1 MKKYNC
7 MALILFFIWNSNAQ
21 IQDSVKTPHDIIKVK
36 FNYNK
41 LILPASLIVAGGI
54 LKSPEIQ
61 NNLQKNIRNFFGQ
74 DFHTKTDNYL
84 QFVPAVQL
92 LAGRSLGFESK
103 AGYKQM
109 LANLLIS
116 NLMVETV
123 VSLTKNTTHDLRP
136 DGSAT
141 NSFPSGHTA
150 TAFNNATLLFLA
162 YKNSNV
168 WYAASGYLFATTTGV
183 FRIANNRHWPGD
195 VLAGAGIGIA
205 VGTIV
210 NYWNPFHFDDKN
222 KNTSFIAYP
231 VVNDKSYGLGML
243 YQIK

>member
-1 MKKYNC
+1 MKKYSC

-21 IQDSVKTPHDIIKVK
+21 IQDSVKTSHGIIKTK
-36 FNYNK
+36 FNCNT

-54 LKSPEIQ
+54 LKSTDIQ
-61 NNLQKNIRNFFGQ
+61 NNLQRNIRNLFGE
-74 DFHTKTDNYL
+74 DFHTKADDYL
-84 QFVPAVQL
+84 QFAPAVQL

-103 AGYKQM
+103 VGYKQM

-116 NLMVETV
+116 NLMVGTV
-123 VSLTKNTTHDLRP
+123 VSITKNAAHDLRP
-136 DGSAT
+136 DGSAA

-162 YKNSNV
+162 YKDTNV
-168 WYAASGYLFATTTGV
+168 WYAASGYLFATTTGI
-183 FRIANNRHWPGD
+183 FRIANNRHWSGD
-195 VLAGAGIGIA
+195 VVAGAGIGIA

-210 NYWNPFHFDDKN
+210 SYWNPFHFDNKK
-222 KNTSFIAYP
+222 KNTAFIAYP
-231 VVNDKSYGLGML
+231 VVNEKSYGLGML

>member
-1 MKKYNC
+1 
-7 MALILFFIWNSNAQ
+7 
-21 IQDSVKTPHDIIKVK
+21 
-36 FNYNK
+36 
-41 LILPASLIVAGGI
+41 
-54 LKSPEIQ
+54 
-61 NNLQKNIRNFFGQ
+61 
-74 DFHTKTDNYL
+74 
-84 QFVPAVQL
+84 
-92 LAGRSLGFESK
+92 LGFESK

-136 DGSAT
+136 DGSIA

-162 YKNSNV
+162 YKDSNV

-210 NYWNPFHFDDKN
+210 NYWNPFHFDNKK
-222 KNTSFIAYP
+222 KNTAFIAYP